1 MPMKTDHSKVN
12 VDSLSHVICL
22 DSSEILTLGII
33 DSVFKFVDE
42 IVAENENLISF
53 DINNSDSSLTITI
66 KYVNDEDDDVLEYD
80 YKSKIVQKFKF
91 LTPSK
96 LG

>member
-12 VDSLSHVICL
+12 IDSLCHVICL

-66 KYVNDEDDDVLEYD
+66 QYVNDEGDDVLGDD

-96 LG
+96 LC